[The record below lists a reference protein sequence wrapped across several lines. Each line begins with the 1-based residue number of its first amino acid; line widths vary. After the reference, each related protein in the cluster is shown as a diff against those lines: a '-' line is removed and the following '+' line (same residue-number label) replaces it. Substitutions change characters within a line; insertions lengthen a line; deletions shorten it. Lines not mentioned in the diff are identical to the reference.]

1 MSVQEQINRINQ
13 NVTNTY
19 SALSALGADMPEAQN
34 SDNLAATA
42 ADIKAVLYIAQT
54 LTDAQKAQARANI
67 GAADAVAADTV
78 TADGTIAVSG
88 AAVAAYVDLKLA
100 QLGIYVRIVE
110 QPVDVTAGA
119 TGNATFS
126 VTATGEGLTYQWQVL
141 ASGAA
146 EWVDTTAVGN
156 KTSTVSITADMTQN
170 GHMYRCIVMDMF
182 GNKNISDVATL
193 TVVPILITKQPENVI
208 AAVGETAVFSI
219 AAQGYGLTY
228 QWEFSHNNG
237 IDWGNVPRDTATTPE
252 LVMSNVGD
260 YHNGYIFRCIITD
273 ANGNT
278 VTTEGATL
286 TVTSE

>member
-1 MSVQEQINRINQ
+1 MSVQEQIDRINQ

-19 SALSALGADMPEAQN
+19 TALSALGAVMPEVQN

-42 ADIKAVLYIAQT
+42 AAIKAVLYIAQT

-100 QLGIYVRIVE
+100 QLGMYVRIVE
-110 QPVDVTAGA
+110 QPADVTAVA
-119 TGNATFS
+119 NGNATFS
-126 VTATGEGLTYQWQVL
+126 VVATGEGLTYQWQVL

-182 GNKNISDVATL
+182 GNKKISDAVTL
-193 TVVPILITKQPENVI
+193 TVVPILITKQPEDV
-208 AAVGETAVFSI
+208 TAVVKDWATFKVE
-219 AAQGYGLTY
+219 AEGEGLTY
-228 QWEFSHNNG
+228 QWKLQTKTGTKWSNSG
-237 IDWGNVPRDTATTPE
+237 ATGATTNE
-252 LVMSNVGD
+252 VKFEVQSHQDGFK
-260 YHNGYIFRCIITD
+260 YRCDITD
-273 ANGNT
+273 ASGNT
-278 VTTEGATL
+278 VTSDVATL
-286 TVTSE
+286 TVTSN